1 MLEKYHHTNHTFLHS
16 LERHADIH
24 RLSLVCTVFFLIA
37 LLLAFQGVRGAT
49 MSNFTMSIL
58 PQPLAVT
65 MVDSDFNPIEE
76 PEVGFTEIP
85 YTNDCRELITS
96 LASEDQQ
103 IYVRNFDAADNG
115 WTVTI
120 STESPAAH
128 WSSGEYAFDFNDP
141 TGDGCADG
149 DDPDTLVG
157 SMEIYTESGSLDS
170 WICPQCTSDF
180 VNRVSAG
187 VFDEEEGI
195 NSVTL
200 VYATAGSDNRGDWRM
215 SDVMVRQTIPASQ
228 PAAGNYEIPLLLSIT
243 AN

>member
-1 MLEKYHHTNHTFLHS
+1 MFFRKRHSGHTFCHS
-16 LERHADIH
+16 LERYADIH
-24 RLSLVCTVFFLIA
+24 ILFAVLILFFLFVI
-37 LLLAFQGVRGAT
+37 LFAFHGARGAAT
-49 MSNFTMSIL
+49 TNFSMSVL
-58 PQPLAVT
+58 PQPLAVN

-120 STESPAAH
+120 STESPTAH

-187 VFDEEEGI
+187 AFDEVGGI

-215 SDVMVRQTIPASQ
+215 SDVRVRQTIPASQ

>member
-170 WICPQCTSDF
+170 
-180 VNRVSAG
+180 
-187 VFDEEEGI
+187 
-195 NSVTL
+195 
-200 VYATAGSDNRGDWRM
+200 
-215 SDVMVRQTIPASQ
+215 
-228 PAAGNYEIPLLLSIT
+228 
-243 AN
+243 